1 MSMVF
6 VIDEMAAVIRAVE
19 KLPVL
24 VLMVGFILVSLVLR
38 EL

>member
-1 MSMVF
+1 MVF

-24 VLMVGFILVSLVLR
+24 MLMVGFILVSLVLR